1 MNGQILER
9 EIRTPLQ
16 IAEEVFPLT
25 EGLLPQLH
33 MDRLDQVLTRGPH
46 SDVER
51 VSLQPIDRKAVDETG
66 LENERE
72 RARPAGFRGKGFFGK
87 RHAIT
92 PRALVALPKTRR
104 HC

>member
-72 RARPAGFRGKGFFGK
+72 RRSEE
-87 RHAIT
+87 HT
-92 PRALVALPKTRR
+92 SELQSQSNLVCRLLLEKKKNK
-104 HC
+104 

>member
-51 VSLQPIDRKAVDETG
+51 VSLQPDRKSTRLKLQSHSDLVCRLL
-66 LENERE
+66 LEKKKKPLTTSPCGRHHT
-72 RARPAGFRGKGFFGK
+72 AIGAG
-87 RHAIT
+87 
-92 PRALVALPKTRR
+92 
-104 HC
+104 